1 VPLNNTGFNAAAKP
15 LTENYLSG
23 FCIVRKLGKF
33 LLNLVHEC
41 SNKLVMT
48 YIYIYIYSILLSVN
62 QTREPVKEEHEGIPC
77 RGTGAGGTSDS
88 IPIIHHDELFNV
100 TVHS

>member
-48 YIYIYIYSILLSVN
+48 YIYIYSILLSVN
-62 QTREPVKEEHEGIPC
+62 QTREPVNKKRNMKVYPAEGPVLE
-77 RGTGAGGTSDS
+77 A
-88 IPIIHHDELFNV
+88 PV
-100 TVHS
+100 TPFPSFIMMSCSM